1 MEIPKKTYSFLPKKL
16 QNEEIPEGS
25 STFPECGIRVWIL
38 PRSCYVVCL
47 RMGTIIMI
55 TWLKNNFSTYH
66 PTAAIAL
73 NATRHIS
80 KIARKKLFS
89 DDIEPMRTAE
99 GRWYEAIIYEMF
111 LEMSLHSD
119 EIRYLARKGADAPRQ
134 RNNFRLGQNGFFYSP
149 QGDIVVRGNGQD
161 LAEFDLLLIDSSGQ
175 VAFGEVITTP
185 SDLKEFEVEIQYK
198 KRLLGYLFGQKT
210 VPFILASSLDLS
222 NYSVVRR
229 LIRSPEN
236 AVIHT
241 ITCDQIKTNLKHI
254 RKKIVYQRPEKNPKL
269 ILANSI
275 PLRQEFEYLKF
286 HNEERKRIVDLI
298 GAERDV
304 KKTISQTESGL
315 LVKKVLYGA
324 LFPSAVRA
332 LTDTRNLTIRG
343 TQVPYDILM
352 ERFSKV
358 VIASD
363 LPEYEP
369 ILYLRPRREREYYK
383 MIQDRSGNFRFE
395 RATPSTVGFFLWLE
409 SLTPSLGSKI
419 TLQLLDAFRPAPEKM
434 DAKKLRQK

>member
-1 MEIPKKTYSFLPKKL
+1 
-16 QNEEIPEGS
+16 
-25 STFPECGIRVWIL
+25 
-38 PRSCYVVCL
+38 
-47 RMGTIIMI
+47 MI
-55 TWLKNNFSTYH
+55 AWLKINFATYH

-111 LEMSLHSD
+111 LEISLHSD

-134 RNNFRLGQNGFFYSP
+134 RYNFRLGQNGFFYSP

-161 LAEFDLLLIDSSGQ
+161 LAEFDLFLIDHEGQ

-185 SDLKEFEVEIQYK
+185 TDLREFEVEIQYK
-198 KRLLGYLFGQKT
+198 KRLLGYLFGQKS

-222 NYSVVRR
+222 NYTVIRR
-229 LIRSPEN
+229 LMKSPEN
-236 AVIHT
+236 AIIHT
-241 ITCDQIKTNLKHI
+241 ITCEQIKANLRHVH
-254 RKKIVYQRPEKNPKL
+254 RKIVYQKPVNNPKL
-269 ILANSI
+269 ILATDI
-275 PLRQEFEYLKF
+275 PVKGAFDYLRF
-286 HNEERKRIVDLI
+286 HNEERRRILDVLSS
-298 GAERDV
+298 GRDV
-304 KKTISQTESGL
+304 RKTRCQAETGL

-324 LFPSAVRA
+324 LFPPAIRA
-332 LTDTRNLTIRG
+332 LTETRTLTIRG
-343 TQVPYDILM
+343 TVLDYDALM
-352 ERFSKV
+352 ARFSKV
-358 VIASD
+358 IVATD

-383 MIQDRSGNFRFE
+383 MIQDRTGNFRFE

-409 SLTPSLGSKI
+409 SVSPSLGSRI
-419 TLQLLDAFRPAPEKM
+419 TLQLLDAFRPEPGNSNMGNAG
-434 DAKKLRQK
+434 